1 MPVSPSLPEYV
12 RPRGCLHTLTPA
24 RRAVVEMIKR
34 NGGQTV
40 EQLAEYLGVSPS
52 AIRQHLQYLI
62 GEGLV
67 DFRESLPHG
76 RGRPKRLYELTE
88 VGEELFPRHSGSIAL
103 RLLAELAESNPD
115 IVIPAVRGR
124 LREDACRYVQEFA
137 QKSGRA
143 ATVQDLAGV
152 FEDMAYGASIEDCG
166 PDRALL
172 TFAHCPVLDLAR
184 VTPELCDVELENMHT
199 MLDGCAI
206 RRVRHRLRGD
216 AECSFL
222 VQSADAPGWPV
233 SGQGRTSTAAG

>member
-24 RRAVVEMIKR
+24 RRAVVEVIKR

-67 DFRESLPHG
+67 DFREALPHG

-103 RLLAELAESNPD
+103 RLLATVVAFIGILSALMALQLEHTREYGVMRATGMTPIQLRGYTFIQTGLMGLVAGILAIPIG
-115 IVIPAVRGR
+115 IVLAMVLVYVINVRSFGWTMQFTIIPGEVAQ
-124 LREDACRYVQEFA
+124 AFA
-137 QKSGRA
+137 A
-143 ATVQDLAGV
+143 AIGAALLAGV
-152 FEDMAYGASIEDCG
+152 YPAIE
-166 PDRALL
+166 
-172 TFAHCPVLDLAR
+172 LAR
-184 VTPELCDVELENMHT
+184 MNISR
-199 MLDGCAI
+199 A
-206 RRVRHRLRGD
+206 VRS
-216 AECSFL
+216 E
-222 VQSADAPGWPV
+222 
-233 SGQGRTSTAAG
+233 